1 MLVFILFDKYKNYRG
16 VFQHLEDAKAWAG
29 RDLTWKKIDI
39 CIWKAD
45 EGWQVQ
51 EQAVY

>member
-1 MLVFILFDKYKNYRG
+1 MLVFILFDKYNNYRG

-29 RDLTWKKIDI
+29 RNLIWKQIDT

-45 EGWQVQ
+45 EGWQIQ